1 MIGWQVERA
10 RHVILLREKLQQQ
23 QQQQQRNGGAEL
35 SKLDKD
41 ALNNTLRPRHVTGSS
56 ANQLLSDKERE
67 RSSTDVEKSPVDERK
82 GLDSVASVDR
92 STALDWLRPLDTPT
106 GGVDRSTV
114 LDWPRPL
121 ATPTGGVDR
130 STALDW
136 TRPLDTPTG
145 GVDRS
150 TALVVRC
157 LKLMLYNRTEAR
169 DRLLAAVRPTAR
181 TALTCLPISMQRVFP
196 DIISFSPS
204 TRH

>member
-1 MIGWQVERA
+1 VIGWQVERA
-10 RHVILLREKLQQQ
+10 RHVILLREKLQQQQQ

-92 STALDWLRPLDTPT
+92 STALDWPRPLDTPTGGDDRSTALDWPRPLDTPT
-106 GGVDRSTV
+106 GGVDRSTA
-114 LDWPRPL
+114 LDWP
-121 ATPTGGVDR
+121 
-130 STALDW
+130 
-136 TRPLDTPTG
+136 RPLDTPTG

-169 DRLLAAVRPTAR
+169 DRLLAAVRPTDR
-181 TALTCLPISMQRVFP
+181 THCTHLPSY
-196 DIISFSPS
+196 
-204 TRH
+204 

>member
-1 MIGWQVERA
+1 VIGWQVERA
-10 RHVILLREKLQQQ
+10 RHVILLREKL

-92 STALDWLRPLDTPT
+92 STALDW
-106 GGVDRSTV
+106 
-114 LDWPRPL
+114 PRPPD
-121 ATPTGGVDR
+121 TPTGGVDR
-130 STALDW
+130 STALNWPRPLDTPTGGDDRSTALDW
-136 TRPLDTPTG
+136 PRPLDTPTG

>member
-10 RHVILLREKLQQQ
+10 RHVILLREKLQQQQ

-82 GLDSVASVDR
+82 GLDCVAS
-92 STALDWLRPLDTPT
+92 
-106 GGVDRSTV
+106 
-114 LDWPRPL
+114 
-121 ATPTGGVDR
+121 
-130 STALDW
+130 
-136 TRPLDTPTG
+136 
-145 GVDRS
+145 VDRS

>member
-10 RHVILLREKLQQQ
+10 RHVILLREKLQQQQQ

-92 STALDWLRPLDTPT
+92 STAL
-106 GGVDRSTV
+106 
-114 LDWPRPL
+114 
-121 ATPTGGVDR
+121 
-130 STALDW
+130 
-136 TRPLDTPTG
+136 
-145 GVDRS
+145 
-150 TALVVRC
+150 VVRC

-169 DRLLAAVRPTAR
+169 DRLLAAVRPTDR
-181 TALTCLPISMQRVFP
+181 THCTHLPSY
-196 DIISFSPS
+196 
-204 TRH
+204 

>member
-1 MIGWQVERA
+1 VIGWQVERA
-10 RHVILLREKLQQQ
+10 RHVILLREKLQQ

-82 GLDSVASVDR
+82 GLDCVASVDR
-92 STALDWLRPLDTPT
+92 STALDWP
-106 GGVDRSTV
+106 
-114 LDWPRPL
+114 
-121 ATPTGGVDR
+121 
-130 STALDW
+130 
-136 TRPLDTPTG
+136 RPLDTPTG